1 MVSKFFLEE
10 VSKINYRIKYW
21 LHGALLPLL
30 EIKKGIWN
38 GYIQMPFV
46 PFRLEEFLMSLLK
59 IIHQLHFLS

>member
-38 GYIQMPFV
+38 GFIQMPFV
-46 PFRLEEFLMSLLK
+46 PMILQAGMAPCCTEKEAELL
-59 IIHQLHFLS
+59 

>member
-30 EIKKGIWN
+30 EIKKDIWN
-38 GYIQMPFV
+38 GFIQMPFV
-46 PFRLEEFLMSLLK
+46 PFRLEEF
-59 IIHQLHFLS
+59 